1 MEATGQSPSLEA
13 HDHRAVVGGAEPQ
26 RAAQG
31 SAGPEAQ
38 RTLEQMGNTTPPL
51 GGVNK
56 SVGNFEGTLQR
67 AATTDRQGGRMRPRA
82 NVPRVPTRMRRRQ
95 GSRRSEHA
103 IRADGGRW
111 AGDCGGLPPR
121 TQRTQT
127 QPAGQLAAHRAGGSE
142 ALASGG
148 LGRPLPVRTAPGRKG
163 RFRRSRRLNITR
175 RTLPILPF

>member
-1 MEATGQSPSLEA
+1 MGFRDCGGDRAVAVSRKA

-38 RTLEQMGNTTPPL
+38 RTLEQMGNTTPRS
-51 GGVNK
+51 GVSIK
-56 SVGNFEGTLQR
+56 VLVTLR
-67 AATTDRQGGRMRPRA
+67 GHPTASSNDRPSGREDAPA
-82 NVPRVPTRMRRRQ
+82 SECAPEKYQPRMRRRQ
-95 GSRRSEHA
+95 GSRRSEPD

-148 LGRPLPVRTAPGRKG
+148 LERPLPVRTAPGSIVVDFLR
-163 RFRRSRRLNITR
+163 
-175 RTLPILPF
+175 P